1 MAARRRPHTTGETIP
16 LGPGV
21 PAHLRPARQAPGE
34 LRHSP
39 FGGKDRDVLGGCLGG
54 SRRARPSRNERA
66 YQMVH
71 HRKNQG
77 HPGYRL
83 PGQPRYTRS
92 ETAPLRPGVQDTQ
105 RGRPGAPSSKTSSL
119 KDRFQSRP
127 RHARKPMLR
136 EERVMAAVT
145 ISSAPGPG
153 CTVRRPRTAVTT
165 VRIRAA
171 LRSTTISFI
180 CITSPDCFGPKV
192 SASAAPPRPAG
203 RRRRPRVLGPGVP
216 GVPAPQLGAHL
227 PVGPGPERAQVVGHR
242 DRPPGR

>member
-1 MAARRRPHTTGETIP
+1 MGDTHLYPHLGGARSAWRPLPAAARGKQSGTPLGRQHAAPTPLCEAIDMAARRRPHTTGETIP

-21 PAHLRPARQAPGE
+21 PAHLRPARQAPE
-34 LRHSP
+34 RLRHSP

-92 ETAPLRPGVQDTQ
+92 ETAPLRPGAQDAG

-127 RHARKPMLR
+127 RHARQSTDPPPPKPN
-136 EERVMAAVT
+136 APPQDAT
-145 ISSAPGPG
+145 APSASPGPP
-153 CTVRRPRTAVTT
+153 T
-165 VRIRAA
+165 
-171 LRSTTISFI
+171 S
-180 CITSPDCFGPKV
+180 SPD
-192 SASAAPPRPAG
+192 
-203 RRRRPRVLGPGVP
+203 
-216 GVPAPQLGAHL
+216 
-227 PVGPGPERAQVVGHR
+227 PERAR
-242 DRPPGR
+242 RP